1 MSKATYN
8 AEIAAKR
15 WHAGNIYEIIIEC
28 EQLAHD
34 CRPGQFLQVDCGDG
48 TFLRRPISIYNV
60 DGARVSM
67 IFEVRGRGTR
77 YLSQLK
83 AGEYLNVLGPLGN
96 GFDTDIDGDILVIGG
111 GLGVFP
117 LYMVAKS
124 KGKSCDAVLGYKTE
138 RVLVSHDRFADVC
151 REVVITTDDGS
162 YGVQGTAVAAAHSL
176 VVNHHYKAI
185 FACGPLP
192 MLKAVHALACKYN
205 IPAWVSLEERMA
217 CGFGVCLACA
227 VKSRENEEE
236 YLHVCKH
243 GPVFNSKEVML

>member
-1 MSKATYN
+1 MSKSTYN

-28 EQLAHD
+28 ENLAKEAHA
-34 CRPGQFLQVDCGDG
+34 GQFVQVACGDD
-48 TFLRRPISIYNV
+48 TFLRRPISIHDVN
-60 DGARVSM
+60 GSRVSM
-67 IFEVRGRGTR
+67 IFEVKGQGTR

-83 AGEYLNVLGPLGN
+83 SGDFLNVLGPLGN
-96 GFDTDIDGDILVIGG
+96 GFNTDIQGDVLLIGG

-117 LYMVAKS
+117 LYMVAKA
-124 KGKSCDAVLGYKTE
+124 KGNSCDALLGYKSK
-138 RVLVSHDRFADVC
+138 RVLVSHNRFADVC

-162 YGVQGTAVAAAHSL
+162 YGIQGTAVGAAHSL

-185 FACGPLP
+185 YACGPLP
-192 MLKAVHALACKYN
+192 MLKAVHTLACKYN
-205 IPAWVSLEERMA
+205 IPAWISLEERMA

-227 VKSRENEEE
+227 VKSAENENE

-243 GPVFNSKEVML
+243 GPVFNSKEVIL

>member
-28 EQLAHD
+28 EPLA
-34 CRPGQFLQVDCGDG
+34 RESQAGQFLQVACGDD
-48 TFLRRPISIYNV
+48 TFLRRPISIHNV
-60 DGARVSM
+60 DGSRVSM
-67 IFEVRGRGTR
+67 IFEVKGRGTR

-83 AGEYLNVLGPLGN
+83 TGDCIDVLGPLGN
-96 GFDTDIDGDILVIGG
+96 GFDTDIEGDVLLIGG

-117 LYMVAKS
+117 LYMVAKA
-124 KGKSCDAVLGYKTE
+124 KGKSCDAVLGYKSA
-138 RVLVSHDRFADVC
+138 RDLVSHDRFSAVC

-162 YGVQGTAVAAAHSL
+162 YGIQGTAVAAAHSL

-185 FACGPLP
+185 CACGPLP

-205 IPAWVSLEERMA
+205 IPAWISLEERMA

-227 VKSRENEEE
+227 VKSADDDVD

-243 GPVFNSKEVML
+243 GPVFNSKEVIL